1 MHWIDLQI
9 QHANIKANPLGL
21 GSAAS
26 LFSSRLTG
34 YPGIGDRY
42 IWFCGPPGPI
52 RPEGVPGPIPGPA
65 PATGGPGPIGAPPPP
80 GVAGWKPL
88 RAAIF
93 SASRKQTEHHRW
105 DLNESRESWR
115 ALTTSRDGVSRDVKR
130 DPACAVMTSEEYLFC
145 IYFDF
150 WNELSQ
156 EKQYY
161 NIIIIFFFFTNN
173 LLL

>member
-1 MHWIDLQI
+1 VDWINTWIRQ
-9 QHANIKANPLGL
+9 ANIKTQPLRL

-65 PATGGPGPIGAPPPP
+65 PATGGPGPNGAPPAP

-93 SASRKQTEHHRW
+93 SASRKRTRAPPARRERV
-105 DLNESRESWR
+105 SRELKRTKNDHWR
-115 ALTTSRDGVSRDVKR
+115 SLARF
-130 DPACAVMTSEEYLFC
+130 EE
-145 IYFDF
+145 IPPSH
-150 WNELSQ
+150 WRHG
-156 EKQYY
+156 
-161 NIIIIFFFFTNN
+161 
-173 LLL
+173 